1 MNKNLK
7 KVISTVAALAL
18 SASAVSAF
26 AVNFPDVPEDASYAQ
41 AVQELSALKVISG
54 FDDGTFRP
62 DELVTRAQMAK
73 MIVDALAETEQAEA
87 SKAVSRFTD
96 VIDHWA
102 KGYINQGVAD
112 TFIAGYG
119 DGTFGPD
126 DNVTYV
132 QAQKMLVSAIGYDTY
147 AQGSGGWPNGYK
159 TWAASQ
165 GITDGI
171 SGIADD
177 TQLTRAQ
184 VAQLVDNAMG
194 APICVIKDYETTI
207 DGRRVPNLEIKDDE
221 GKDYQTLFT
230 KKHDAYKV
238 YGRVTDT
245 NKTNSSIATDQVSFK
260 VEKADNFDDEYYK
273 GSTDDAIDIDAYY
286 GDTKAPEMLRTYAQ
300 ALIQQDENDEWNII
314 SIVAAAANKSVTV
327 AAEDF
332 DEGKSDNGDNKL
344 YFYPAGTTK
353 NSTKYELADDFAVYV
368 NGKSVD
374 YDYAT
379 LCDYIDKNE
388 TASVTLQ
395 KETKKGSTSTDS
407 KYNLVQISS
416 YKTVIVS
423 DVIVKPDQ
431 ITINFDEQG
440 ADIKGNKMVVYLD
453 DDSYSYDFTFEGAAI
468 DPADLQEDDVLSV
481 AYDDIDDAKINDS
494 SFYDVYVS
502 RDTAEGKCTTVNSD
516 GDEWTIGGTK
526 YKAAQGMTPAIET
539 SAEYTLYL
547 DHFGRIAKADE
558 DSVNKKLGI
567 LKNVYKKAGGDYY
580 AQVITKEGVEEEYK
594 IDNSNVAAYQNILK
608 NKNAAGEA
616 DYTGEANTKVKL
628 YPQQVIEYSIA
639 SSTNKITIKSTVA
652 DPADD
657 TKTIPGALGADY
669 NVVDTEYKENGT
681 KIGALKMADSTVVI
695 DISEADD
702 DDEIKVISTASLTD
716 GNEYSAVGFD
726 KTTSGDRYCRYVLV
740 TKGTSNFNSESPLAV
755 FNGQEQVDIDGDE
768 RIAFNLVVNGDETQY
783 VLKDTIEANWDGKFK
798 EGDALFFVT
807 NASDEIT
814 DIEPVFSAQNML
826 NGKDWDAFTTFANAD
841 LSKVLAN
848 TDWNDLL
855 SDGQSDDMDVYFG
868 VVVNR
873 SGSNFTLA
881 KDLVDDQYA
890 QYDQDAA
897 KAISV
902 DLTGSGAN
910 VYAYDFA
917 ASSKNSRV
925 FTDNGFQATPDIKS
939 LKSTGA
945 NGVDLL
951 DITDEDIINDVV
963 YAVVRVDDDEVKDIY
978 LIINE
983 D

>member
-7 KVISTVAALAL
+7 KVISTVAALSL

-26 AVNFPDVPEDASYAQ
+26 AVNFPDVAEDASYAQ
-41 AVQELSALKVISG
+41 AVQELSALGVVSG
-54 FDDGTFRP
+54 FEDGTFRP
-62 DELVTRAQMAK
+62 DELVTRAQMSK
-73 MIVDALAETEQAEA
+73 FIVDALAETEQAEA
-87 SKAVSRFTD
+87 SKAVTQFAD
-96 VIDHWA
+96 VAEDHWA

-112 TFIAGYG
+112 TFISGYG
-119 DGTFGPD
+119 DGNFGPD
-126 DNVTYV
+126 DNVTYA
-132 QAQKMLVSAIGYDTY
+132 QAQSMLVRAIGYQTY
-147 AQGSGGWPNGYK
+147 AEGSGGWPNGYK

-165 GITDGI
+165 GITKGI
-171 SGIADD
+171 SGLSDD

-184 VAQLVDNAMG
+184 VAQLVDNTMG
-194 APICVIKDYETTI
+194 APVCVIKDYETTI

-238 YGRVTDT
+238 FGRVTKT
-245 NKTNSSIATDQVSFK
+245 NKTDAGINADQVEFK

-273 GSTDDAIDIDAYY
+273 GSSDDYLDINAYF
-286 GDTKAPEMLRTYAQ
+286 GDTNAPNMLRTYSE
-300 ALIQQDENDEWNII
+300 ALIQKDDSDEWHIL
-314 SIVAAAANKSVTV
+314 SIVAAAASKSVTL

-332 DEGKSDNGDNKL
+332 DEGKSVNIDNKL

-353 NSTKYELADDFAVYV
+353 NSTKYELAEDYAVYV
-368 NGKSVD
+368 NGQSVD
-374 YDYAT
+374 LNFAE
-379 LCDYIDKNE
+379 LVDYIDKNE

-395 KETKKGSTSTDS
+395 KETKKGTTSTDS

-423 DVIVKPDQ
+423 DVIVKTDE

-440 ADIKGNKMVVYLD
+440 SDISGNKMVVHLND
-453 DDSYSYDFTFEGAAI
+453 DTYTYDFTFDGAPI
-468 DPADLQEDDVLSV
+468 DPAEIQEDDVLSV

-494 SFYDVYVS
+494 SFYDVFVS

-526 YKAAQGMTPAIET
+526 YKAAQGMSPSIET
-539 SAEYTLYL
+539 SSEYTLYL

-594 IDNSNVAAYQNILK
+594 IDNSNVTAYQALLK
-608 NKNAAGEA
+608 NRNDDGEA
-616 DYTGEANTKVKL
+616 KYDDTHKKVDL
-628 YPQQVIEYSIA
+628 YPEQVIEYSVA
-639 SSTNKITIKSTVA
+639 SSSNKITIKN
-652 DPADD
+652 DG
-657 TKTIPGALGADY
+657 KALISDY
-669 NVVDTEYKENGT
+669 EVEDTEYKTNGT
-681 KIGALKMADSTVVI
+681 KIGALKMADSTVII
-695 DISEADD
+695 DISDADD
-702 DDEIKVISTASLTD
+702 DDDVKVISLDNLTD

-726 KTTSGDRYCRYVLV
+726 RTTSGDRYCRYVLI
-740 TKGTSNFNSESPLAV
+740 TKGTSEFNSESPLAV
-755 FNGQEQVDIDGDE
+755 FNGQEQVDIDGDD
-768 RIAFNLVVNGDETQY
+768 RIAFNLIVNGEEKQY
-783 VLKDTIEANWDGKFK
+783 VLKDTIEAQWDNEFK

-814 DIEPVFSAQNML
+814 NIKPVFAENDML
-826 NGKDWDAFTTFANAD
+826 NGTDWYSFSKEANKD
-841 LSKVLAN
+841 LSQMIQPI
-848 TDWNDLL
+848 DWNDLL
-855 SDGQSDDMDVYFG
+855 SDGQSSDMNVYFG

-873 SGSNFTLA
+873 SGNNITLA
-881 KDLVDDQYA
+881 KKLIDDEYVSGKPVPGNYA
-890 QYDQDAA
+890 QYDQD
-897 KAISV
+897 KDKEISI
-902 DLTGSGAN
+902 DLTASGAN

-925 FTDNGFQATPDIKS
+925 FTDNGLQATPDIKS
-939 LKSTGA
+939 LKTTGE

-951 DITDEDIINDVV
+951 DITNEDIADDVV

-978 LIINE
+978 LIIN
-983 D
+983 DN